1 MEEMKMP
8 DFDKDDLELEQI
20 VCGKRWEPNEE
31 EIMKPL
37 FEEKH
42 STGNKLK
49 GTLKDGLLYAV
60 LSAVLIWWK
69 QTGRLDETA
78 AWCALTVCIGMV
90 FFAVGK
96 NWWCKE

>member
-1 MEEMKMP
+1 MKMQ
-8 DFDKDDLELEQI
+8 DFDKDDMELEKI
-20 VCGKRWEPNEE
+20 VCGKPMKET
-31 EIMKPL
+31 MKPL
-37 FEEKH
+37 FEEKT
-42 STGNKLK
+42 SIGKKLIQ
-49 GTLKDGLLYAV
+49 TAKDGFLYAV

>member
-1 MEEMKMP
+1 MSEMKMP
-8 DFDKDDLELEQI
+8 EFDKDDMELEAI
-20 VCGKRWEPNEE
+20 VCGKPMKET
-31 EIMKPL
+31 MKPL
-37 FEEKH
+37 FEEKP
-42 STGNKLK
+42 STGAKLK

-69 QTGRLDETA
+69 STGRLDETA
-78 AWCALTVCIGMV
+78 AWYALVVCIGMV